1 MVKGGFFLFCYIPP
15 WSTAETI
22 DEHVSSFK
30 KYSNLPITIIN
41 FADGFPK
48 NISLIKPEGFIFHY
62 SAFASMKKD
71 FYDYVL
77 DNKNA
82 VKIAF
87 FQDEMHN
94 WDKRTSLINNLEI
107 DIVYTCFEE
116 NEHYIYKKFS
126 SIKEVHTNITGYVDQ
141 NLITKARKY
150 FKEDNSR
157 TIDIGYRGRQI
168 DYFFGSGAQEKHS
181 IAVDFENHV
190 IKKNLNLNVDLKS
203 KEHDRLYGSQWYEF
217 LADSKGTLGVES
229 GTSIVDL
236 DGSIEKQTNQFIS
249 ENPEAG
255 FNEVHKKILERYE
268 NNIYYRSI
276 SPRIFESAAFKI
288 CMILFEGKYSGI
300 LQPGVHYIELKKDF
314 SNINQVLSDFSRA
327 EVRKKITENAYKD
340 LIASDR
346 YSYENFISNFDK
358 NLISYL
364 GEEKFNCDIDL
375 VNRLIDEDLMFRKIL
390 KFLKGLVNFL
400 VLEDNPNSTFIL
412 KLIRKIL
419 NPYKKILLNK
429 ADEYK

>member
-1 MVKGGFFLFCYIPP
+1 MVKGGFFLFCYIPS
-15 WSTAETI
+15 WSSAETI
-22 DEHVSSFK
+22 EEHVSSFK
-30 KYSNLPITIIN
+30 EYSNLPITIIN

-157 TIDIGYRGRQI
+157 IIDIGYRGRQI

-346 YSYENFISNFDK
+346 YSYEKFINNFDK

-364 GEEKFNCDIDL
+364 GEEKFNCDVDL
-375 VNRLIDEDLMFRKIL
+375 IMRLIDEDTMRRKIL
-390 KFLKGLVNFL
+390 KFLKGIVYFL
-400 VLEDNPNSTFIL
+400 VLEDNPNSTFVL
-412 KLIRKIL
+412 KLTRKIFS
-419 NPYKKILLNK
+419 PFKKYLINK
-429 ADEYK
+429 AEGYK

>member
-1 MVKGGFFLFCYIPP
+1 
-15 WSTAETI
+15 
-22 DEHVSSFK
+22 
-30 KYSNLPITIIN
+30 
-41 FADGFPK
+41 
-48 NISLIKPEGFIFHY
+48 
-62 SAFASMKKD
+62 
-71 FYDYVL
+71 
-77 DNKNA
+77 
-82 VKIAF
+82 
-87 FQDEMHN
+87 
-94 WDKRTSLINNLEI
+94 
-107 DIVYTCFEE
+107 
-116 NEHYIYKKFS
+116 
-126 SIKEVHTNITGYVDQ
+126 VHTNITGYVDQ
-141 NLITKARKY
+141 NLKIKARKY

-190 IKKNLNLNVDLKS
+190 IKKNLNLNIDLKS

-249 ENPEAG
+249 ENPKAS